1 MSRLKEQH
9 YIPTRPVPTA
19 ASADFYHH
27 SSTSSISVW
36 FRFQFEC
43 RRQLIVPDDGKAPH
57 SAHP

>member
-1 MSRLKEQH
+1 MLKVQH
-9 YIPTRPVPTA
+9 YIPTRPVPAA

-27 SSTSSISVW
+27 QHHPYPFGSV
-36 FRFQFEC
+36 FGFEC